1 MRHSSQMG
9 LRRPLGDTT
18 CSWEEDIGGSQSL
31 ETVKTSEAGAIV
43 GML

>member
-1 MRHSSQMG
+1 MRQSSQMG
-9 LRRPLGDTT
+9 LRRLPGDTA
-18 CSWEEDIGGSQSL
+18 CSWEVVIGGSQGM